1 MAEPRVTF
9 LRGHESVNVAGE
21 SHYQEALRA
30 IAGPGD
36 VRHDTEAHLIPEPEN
51 EYDPNAVRVEIDGH
65 KVGYLPRDLAP
76 AWGPRLAEL
85 ATRRRVGALRGDD
98 RRRADG
104 RWASSCACRTP
115 TGDRARPAR
124 RRLRLDGARSHRARA
139 ARTRAQPSA
148 AAGL

>member
-9 LRGHESVNVAGE
+9 LRGHESINVAGE

-30 IAGPGD
+30 IAGDGD

-51 EYDPNAVRVEIDGH
+51 EYDPNAVRVEIDGR

-85 ATRRRVGALRGDD
+85 ATRRRVGGCEATVVGPAQGTLGVFLRLPDPHD
-98 RRRADG
+98 EPDG
-104 RWASSCACRTP
+104 L
-115 TGDRARPAR
+115 AR
-124 RRLRLDGARSHRARA
+124 RL
-139 ARTRAQPSA
+139 
-148 AAGL
+148 

>member
-21 SHYQEALRA
+21 SHYQDALRS
-30 IAGPGD
+30 IAGPGE

-51 EYDPNAVRVEIDGH
+51 DYDPNAVRVEIDGH

-85 ATRRRVGALRGDD
+85 ATRKRVGACEATIVGGADTALGVFLRLPD
-98 RRRADG
+98 
-104 RWASSCACRTP
+104 P
-115 TGDRARPAR
+115 ARP
-124 RRLRLDGARSHRARA
+124 S
-139 ARTRAQPSA
+139 S
-148 AAGL
+148 

>member
-21 SHYQEALRA
+21 SHYQEALRS
-30 IAGPGD
+30 IAGTGD
-36 VRHDTEAHLIPEPEN
+36 VRHEAEAHLIPEPEN

-85 ATRRRVGALRGDD
+85 ATPASASAPATPRSSAAPTRRWGLPAPTGPRTG
-98 RRRADG
+98 
-104 RWASSCACRTP
+104 TP
-115 TGDRARPAR
+115 TAGSGRSV
-124 RRLRLDGARSHRARA
+124 RLD
-139 ARTRAQPSA
+139 Q
-148 AAGL
+148 L

>member
-1 MAEPRVTF
+1 MPQPRVTF

-30 IAGPGD
+30 IVGAGE
-36 VRHDTEAHLIPEPEN
+36 VRFETEAHLVPEPEN

-85 ATRRRVGALRGDD
+85 ATRRRVGGCEATIVGGAETALGVF
-98 RRRADG
+98 
-104 RWASSCACRTP
+104 
-115 TGDRARPAR
+115 
-124 RRLRLDGARSHRARA
+124 LRLPPPGAGPDGELGRRI
-139 ARTRAQPSA
+139 
-148 AAGL
+148 